1 MAVSKKALLA
11 ISGALLSFAL
21 LEAPAVQDK
30 GTWGPGAERVENAI
44 AAFEDMTKLSKSE
57 QAIPPW
63 LLGKAQGLAVFPG
76 VVKAAYGIGGQY
88 GRGILM
94 IKDDRGQWSDP
105 VFASLIGG
113 SIGWQIGV
121 QKSDIVLVFRS
132 RKTLEYMSTGKL
144 TLGADA
150 SVAAGP
156 VGRQA
161 EASTDLQFQAEIF
174 SYSKSKGL
182 FAGISIKGAGI
193 QVDRDADSAFYGR
206 SDISPYD
213 IFKGEGIKAPP
224 VVDRLKAT
232 LAKYSQ
238 SVEK

>member
-1 MAVSKKALLA
+1 MGVSKKIVFSALASVLPFMLLA
-11 ISGALLSFAL
+11 A
-21 LEAPAVQDK
+21 APVQDR
-30 GTWGPGAERVENAI
+30 GTWGPGAERIEKAVQVVEELAN
-44 AAFEDMTKLSKSE
+44 LPKSE
-57 QAIPPW
+57 QRLPDWILP
-63 LLGKAQGLAVFPG
+63 KAQGLAVFPG

-94 IKDDRGQWSDP
+94 VKNEAGEWSDP

-121 QKSDIVLVFRS
+121 EKSDIVLVFKS
-132 RKTLEYMSTGKL
+132 RKTIEFISSGKL

-150 SVAAGP
+150 SIAAGP

-161 EASTDLQFQAEIF
+161 EAATDLQMEAEIY

-182 FAGISIKGAGI
+182 FAGISVKGASI

-213 IFKGEGIKAPP
+213 IFSGEKIKAPA
-224 VVDRLKAT
+224 VVGRLKAT
-232 LAKYSQ
+232 LAKYSATL
-238 SVEK
+238 K